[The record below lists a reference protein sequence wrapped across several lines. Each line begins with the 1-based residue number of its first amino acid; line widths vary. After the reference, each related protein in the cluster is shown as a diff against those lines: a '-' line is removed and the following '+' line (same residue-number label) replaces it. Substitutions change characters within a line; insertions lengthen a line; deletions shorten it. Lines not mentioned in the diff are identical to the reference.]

1 MCTTCMQCPQTLEEN
16 IGSPGT
22 GVRAGCEWPR
32 ENPGPQEE
40 QPVSTLNCQTIFPG
54 PKDFFLKTGFCVAQA
69 GFALLVLQSLP
80 PEW

>member
-1 MCTTCMQCPQTLEEN
+1 MCMHAVPSDARREHR
-16 IGSPGT
+16 ISY
-22 GVRAGCEWPR
+22 GVRAGCKWPR

-40 QPVSTLNCQTIFPG
+40 QPVSTLTCQTIFPG

-69 GFALLVLQSLP
+69 GFALRVLQSLP